1 MIALIDYNMG
11 NLLSVNKALESIGGD
26 IRIVDK
32 ASELE
37 KFDSVILPGV
47 GHFGDGMEHLRSR
60 GFEPAVIKAAQSGKP
75 LLGICL
81 GMHMMLESS
90 EEAPGVS
97 GLGIF
102 KGKVLKFPECNE
114 KVPHM
119 GWNSLSLKQNSKFF
133 DGVQDNSYFYF
144 VHSYYVAPENSDC
157 IIGSCNYIKD
167 FAAVIGKGNICATQF
182 HPEKSQKNGLQILK
196 NFIATTA

>member
-11 NLLSVNKALESIGGD
+11 NLLSVHKALESVGGD

-32 ASELE
+32 AADL
-37 KFDSVILPGV
+37 KQFDSVVLPGV

-60 GFEPAVIKAAQSGKP
+60 GFEPAVVEAARSGKP

-81 GMHMMLESS
+81 GMQMMLDSS
-90 EEAPGVS
+90 EEAPGVK

-102 KGKVLKFPECNE
+102 KGKVHRFPEGDE

-119 GWNSLSLKQNSKFF
+119 GWNTVKLQQKSKFF
-133 DGVQDNSYFYF
+133 DGVADNSYFYF
-144 VHSYYVAPENSDC
+144 VHSFYVSPEAANC
-157 IIGSCNYIKD
+157 VLGSCNYIRE
-167 FAAVIGKGNICATQF
+167 FAAVIGRGNICATQF
-182 HPEKSQKNGLQILK
+182 HPEKSQNNGLRILQ
-196 NFIATTA
+196 NFIAASR